1 MNDILKNYTQEEIE
15 QLAIMA
21 INNNEI
27 EESVPLKIEKI
38 DKEYKKHNNKAVT
51 KAIFNASIIIL
62 GSYILLTTDSNV
74 SRFSMEEINV
84 LFEKLIELVSYLPKS
99 ELLVET
105 YTMTFDKLSML
116 IEKLGIVGMLLFSKS
131 ISFILTT
138 IKDSKKSIKIK
149 KELSE
154 LKEILD
160 KNDKKIK

>member
-1 MNDILKNYTQEEIE
+1 MNDILKDYTQEEIE
-15 QLAIMA
+15 RLAIMA

-38 DKEYKKHNNKAVT
+38 DKEYKKHNNKTVT

-84 LFEKLIELVSYLPKS
+84 LFEKLVELVSYLPKS
-99 ELLVET
+99 ELLVEM
-105 YTMTFDKLSML
+105 YTMTFDKLTML

-138 IKDSKKSIKIK
+138 LKDSKKSIKMK